1 MSVRIGIGSDAPEKQ
16 VCFIGSDGY
25 AHSLERRDWSKRTPP
40 SQEEAANTWYVCGH
54 GWAWRDWGHRVQ
66 TTWILSLKGWP
77 DRVNLNNVVQ
87 KTQRKPADFLTL
99 PLLLAAGQQTHTA
112 QPEFF

>member
-40 SQEEAANTWYVCGH
+40 SQEEAANT
-54 GWAWRDWGHRVQ
+54 
-66 TTWILSLKGWP
+66 
-77 DRVNLNNVVQ
+77 
-87 KTQRKPADFLTL
+87 
-99 PLLLAAGQQTHTA
+99 
-112 QPEFF
+112 